1 MRMLLSEIASSVGG
15 RLSGN
20 DLQISSV
27 SIDTRTLAENDLYV
41 AIKGRNFDGHSF
53 VDKAEASGAIAVLVE
68 QEANTKLPQIIVED
82 THLALAELAGAWK
95 NKAEVQTVAVTGS
108 NGKTTVKEMIAAIL
122 DINSKVLVTKGNL
135 NNDIGVPLTLL
146 KLNEKHQYAVVEM
159 GANHAGEIEYSS
171 HYAKP
176 DVAVITNI
184 GAAHIEGFGSIE
196 GVARAKAEII
206 QSLGGHG
213 IAILNRDDAFYDLW
227 VEIAENRKVVSF
239 GLDGTADIR
248 AEAIV
253 SGLQNN
259 EFVTRF
265 KLITTDDEIEI
276 QLKLAGQHNVINAL
290 AAAASCLQLGIGLQQ
305 IKQGLKN
312 LKPVTGR
319 LQPLVGEK
327 GNLVIDDTYNANP
340 DSLKVALEVLMQCEG
355 EPWVVLGALGE
366 MGSGS
371 LKIHKEM
378 GELIKS
384 MNVVRLLT
392 IGSDAEYTSYEFGKG
407 ATFFSTQEQLITTLK
422 KELKGDEA
430 LLVKGSRSQK
440 MENIVAALVSD
451 FRK

>member
-392 IGSDAEYTSYEFGKG
+392 IGSDAESTSIKFGRG
-407 ATFFSTQEQLITTLK
+407 ATFFSSQEQLITTLK